1 MRRCQAPASRSA
13 FLDRPPRA
21 TEFAVAWSAMEAMG
35 GVIFVIFG
43 QAARP
48 ETAQCSDDEAAR
60 RLGRTRSTARLC
72 RDASQSW
79 PNLSLTFGP
88 ASRPC
93 QRGGEGA
100 RRALKQEREARYG
113 RSEEHTSELQSLMR
127 ISYAVF
133 CLKKKKT
140 QNNHQI
146 L

>member
-93 QRGGEGA
+93 QRGGEGS
-100 RRALKQEREARYG
+100 RRALKQERAARLGADGDRG
-113 RSEEHTSELQSLMR
+113 RQEEH
-127 ISYAVF
+127 AVGEG
-133 CLKKKKT
+133 CGVWC
-140 QNNHQI
+140 
-146 L
+146 

>member
-1 MRRCQAPASRSA
+1 
-13 FLDRPPRA
+13 
-21 TEFAVAWSAMEAMG
+21 MEAMG

-113 RSEEHTSELQSLMR
+113 ADRDRGAAGGRGGRLGDGAQHARSEERRVGKECVSTCRSRGAPGQ
-127 ISYAVF
+127 
-133 CLKKKKT
+133 
-140 QNNHQI
+140 
-146 L
+146 